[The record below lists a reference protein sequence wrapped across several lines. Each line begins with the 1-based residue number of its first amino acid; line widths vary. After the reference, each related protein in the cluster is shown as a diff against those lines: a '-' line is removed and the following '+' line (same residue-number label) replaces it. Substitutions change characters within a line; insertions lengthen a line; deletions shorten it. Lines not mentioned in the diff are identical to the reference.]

1 MHDEK
6 NQKEAAV
13 IIVDSK
19 RDSKE
24 RGKTMENKKKSF
36 NLKKFKKDV
45 QGITL
50 IALVVTIIV
59 LLILAGIAL
68 NLTIG
73 QNGIFS
79 RAQTAANTWRNAE
92 TNEQL
97 AMGELE
103 NLMNEYIPQPPEP
116 IEELEGN
123 ITYADFEGDGV
134 ADGIIF
140 ADLAVGNKGDG
151 QWGEIDSQDR
161 GKYTI
166 PTETGL
172 KQYYV
177 VEEEY
182 TEERFGNLT
191 GQLIAPIDGS
201 SGKDRFYV
209 MALDDIDS
217 STHYWWKNAY
227 GHLDTT
233 YNVNYAISD
242 FAVAGAEP
250 TGLVNTRRMMECYE
264 NEEINGVTVE
274 QGTNDMWG
282 LIEEEVADGWFV
294 PSKSEWAAFGGE
306 VLELNDITSS
316 NYDDYGLS
324 SWCWSSS
331 QNNTDYAYYALFYYG
346 YVSNSNVNLD
356 NFVRLATTF

>member
-116 IEELEGN
+116 IEELTGN
-123 ITYADFEGDGV
+123 IAYADFEGDGV

-151 QWGEIDSQDR
+151 QWNDSW
-161 GKYTI
+161 GTYSI
-166 PTETGL
+166 PVETGL

-177 VEEEY
+177 VEEEH

-217 STHYWWKNAY
+217 RTHFWWLNAN

-274 QGTNDMWG
+274 QGKNDMWG

-306 VLELNDITSS
+306 VLELNNITSS

-324 SWCWSSS
+324 AWCWSSS
-331 QNNTDYAYYALFYYG
+331 QYTSHYSYRANFDGGYINYYG
-346 YVSNSNVNLD
+346 VGYD
-356 NFVRLATTF
+356 YYVRLATTF

>member
-1 MHDEK
+1 M
-6 NQKEAAV
+6 
-13 IIVDSK
+13 
-19 RDSKE
+19 
-24 RGKTMENKKKSF
+24 
-36 NLKKFKKDV
+36 NLKEKTEKSTNLVEHKITIKKLKKQV

-103 NLMNEYIPQPPEP
+103 NWIENSVPKPPEP
-116 IEELEGN
+116 IEDLEEDVVY
-123 ITYADFEGDGV
+123 YADFEGDGT

-140 ADLAVGNKGDG
+140 ADLSVGNRGDG
-151 QWGEIDSQDR
+151 QWTNETGN
-161 GKYTI
+161 YTI
-166 PTETGL
+166 PVETGL

-182 TEERFGNLT
+182 TEEKFGNLT

-201 SGKDRFYV
+201 NGRDRFYV
-209 MALDDIDS
+209 MALEDIDS
-217 STHYWWKNAY
+217 NTHTWWANAY
-227 GHLDTT
+227 HHLDST
-233 YNVNYAISD
+233 YSISASTND

-250 TGLVNTRRMMECYE
+250 TGLVNTRRMMECYA
-264 NEEINGVTVE
+264 NEEINGTTVE

-282 LIEEEVADGWFV
+282 LIGDEVADGWFV

-306 VLELNDITSS
+306 VLEPNNITSS

-324 SWCWSSS
+324 TWCWSSS
-331 QNNTDYAYYALFYYG
+331 QRTTGTAHYARFNFGDIASSGVSMYG
-346 YVSNSNVNLD
+346 
-356 NFVRLATTF
+356 FVRLATTF

>member
-1 MHDEK
+1 M
-6 NQKEAAV
+6 
-13 IIVDSK
+13 
-19 RDSKE
+19 
-24 RGKTMENKKKSF
+24 
-36 NLKKFKKDV
+36 NLKEKTEKSTKLVEHKITMKKLKKQV

-79 RAQTAANTWRNAE
+79 RAETAANTWRNAE

-103 NLMNEYIPQPPEP
+103 NWIENSVPKPPEP
-116 IEELEGN
+116 IEDLEEDVVY
-123 ITYADFEGDGV
+123 YADFEGDGT

-140 ADLAVGNKGDG
+140 ADLSVGNRGDG
-151 QWGEIDSQDR
+151 EWRESGAEGWGI
-161 GKYTI
+161 YNI
-166 PTETGL
+166 PEETGL

-182 TEERFGNLT
+182 TEEKFGNLT

-201 SGKDRFYV
+201 NGRDRFYV
-209 MALDDIDS
+209 MALEDIDS
-217 STHYWWKNAY
+217 NTHTWWANAD
-227 GHLDTT
+227 GHLDST
-233 YNVNYAISD
+233 YSISASTND

-250 TGLVNTRRMMECYE
+250 TGLVNTRRMMECYA
-264 NEEINGVTVE
+264 NEEINGTTVE

-282 LIEEEVADGWFV
+282 LIGDEVADGWFV

-306 VLELNDITSS
+306 VLEPNNITLSH
-316 NYDDYGLS
+316 YDDYGLS
-324 SWCWSSS
+324 GSYWSSS
-331 QNNTDYAYYALFYYG
+331 QFNTSNAYSAYFYYG
-346 YVSNSNVNLD
+346 NIGSFNVNYYGY
-356 NFVRLATTF
+356 FVRLATTF

>member
-1 MHDEK
+1 ME
-6 NQKEAAV
+6 N
-13 IIVDSK
+13 
-19 RDSKE
+19 
-24 RGKTMENKKKSF
+24 GKTSLNIRK
-36 NLKKFKKDV
+36 LKKQVK
-45 QGITL
+45 GITL

-103 NLMNEYIPQPPEP
+103 NWIENSVPKPAEP
-116 IEELEGN
+116 IEDLEEDVVY
-123 ITYADFEGDGV
+123 YADFEGDGT

-140 ADLAVGNKGDG
+140 ADLSVGNRGDG
-151 QWGEIDSQDR
+151 QWTNEAGN
-161 GKYTI
+161 YTI
-166 PTETGL
+166 PVETGL

-177 VEEEY
+177 AEEEY
-182 TEERFGNLT
+182 TEEKFGNLT

-201 SGKDRFYV
+201 NGRDRFYV
-209 MALDDIDS
+209 MALEDIDS
-217 STHYWWKNAY
+217 NTHTWWANAY
-227 GHLDTT
+227 GHLDSAYIIDTLA
-233 YNVNYAISD
+233 ND

-250 TGLVNTRRMMECYE
+250 TGLVNTRRMMECYAK
-264 NEEINGVTVE
+264 EEINGTTVE

-282 LIEEEVADGWFV
+282 LIGDEVADGWFV

-306 VLELNDITSS
+306 VLEPNNITSS

-324 SWCWSSS
+324 SGYWSSS
-331 QNNTDYAYYALFYYG
+331 QNNTFIAYYASFSYG
-346 YVSNSNVNLD
+346 NIRIVNVGILYS
-356 NFVRLATTF
+356 VRLATTF

>member
-1 MHDEK
+1 MNELKQKKEFKTKGQNKVVLHNVMK
-6 NQKEAAV
+6 N
-13 IIVDSK
+13 
-19 RDSKE
+19 
-24 RGKTMENKKKSF
+24 
-36 NLKKFKKDV
+36 V

-103 NLMNEYIPQPPEP
+103 DWIDNATPQPPEP
-116 IEELEGN
+116 IEELTGN
-123 ITYADFEGDGV
+123 IAYADFEGDGV

-151 QWGEIDSQDR
+151 QWNDSR
-161 GKYTI
+161 GTYSI
-166 PTETGL
+166 PVETGL

-177 VEEEY
+177 VEEEH

-201 SGKDRFYV
+201 SGRDRFYV
-209 MALDDIDS
+209 MALKDIDGERH
-217 STHYWWKNAY
+217 TWWANAY
-227 GHLDTT
+227 RHLDST
-233 YNVNYAISD
+233 YNISATTND
-242 FAVAGAEP
+242 FAVVGAEP
-250 TGLVNTRRMMECYE
+250 TGLANTRRMMECYA
-264 NEEINGVTVE
+264 NEEINGTTVE

-282 LIEEEVADGWFV
+282 LIGEEVADGWFV
-294 PSKSEWAAFGGE
+294 PSNSEWAAFVGE
-306 VLELNDITSS
+306 VLELNNITLS
-316 NYDDYGLS
+316 NYGNYGLS

-331 QNNTDYAYYALFYYG
+331 QRNTIHAYFANFLNG
-346 YVSNSNVNLD
+346 YMGNTNVRND
-356 NFVRLATTF
+356 FFVRLATTF